1 MNETTPIVEAEF
13 TLLKR
18 NGPGAG
24 MRTAR
29 RYKCMLGVLGKMIRP
44 NLPDEE
50 VWIHDLSKEGVGL
63 NVDHAPE
70 IGSPIALRVRIG
82 SEKKVFRAIVVHA
95 TAQVDGTFRVG
106 CRFDRKISAEDL
118 EALL

>member
-18 NGPGAG
+18 NGPVAG
-24 MRTAR
+24 MRAAR

-44 NLPDEE
+44 DLPEEE

-63 NVDHAPE
+63 NVSEAPD
-70 IGSPIALRVRIG
+70 IGSPIDLRVRIG
-82 SEKKVFRAIVVHA
+82 SEKRLLRATVVHA
-95 TAQVDGTFRVG
+95 TPQVDGTFRVG
-106 CRFDRKISAEDL
+106 CRFDVKITAEDL